1 MKMKIYD
8 YDDKVKDVEIPDDK
22 HIKYIVVNIVSGD
35 ETGYVTFDE
44 DEFVDF
50 DASNFDASN
59 NRVRV
64 FDDGGYIVDG
74 DNIQKWL
81 NWTPAHGEYL
91 LPYSYMRQR
100 AFSGL

>member
-8 YDDKVKDVEIPDDK
+8 YDDKVKEVEIPDDK

-44 DEFVDF
+44 DGFVAF
-50 DASNFDASN
+50 DASSN
-59 NRVRV
+59 RIMV
-64 FDDGGYIVDG
+64 FDDGGYIVEG

-81 NWTPAHGEYL
+81 NWIPTHGEYM
-91 LPYSYMRQR
+91 LPYSYMRQM
-100 AFSGL
+100 AFSER